1 MLKMHSKKL
10 LFYLAVIIL
19 LIIAILPKRNQ
30 LIAGINTIKTA
41 DMSWILLAM
50 ISLAGTYFVVAF
62 IYKILA
68 KKPLN
73 YFTTVLVQ
81 VACSFANRLL
91 PSGIGGF
98 GLNVDYLI
106 KNKHKPAESASVVT
120 MNSLIAFTSHFL
132 LIMLALIMSESTFS
146 SIFKGKSMPW
156 WVIIAVAL
164 IAFAIIIILDKRK
177 KLKRKIEKL
186 IKDTLKNLAD
196 YRKKP
201 INLVVGLFV
210 TAMVTLLYVL
220 AFYACAYSVG
230 LQLTI
235 VQAFLIYTFGALVGA
250 ATMTPGGLGGVEAG
264 MVAGLVAVKADYSL
278 AFSAV
283 IIYRLL
289 TFWLPII
296 PGYLAFWIL
305 RRYKRI

>member
-1 MLKMHSKKL
+1 MRNKKTI
-10 LFYLAVIIL
+10 FYLIVIIL
-19 LIIAILPKRNQ
+19 LIVAVLPKRNQ
-30 LIAGINTIKTA
+30 LIAGLNTVKTA

-50 ISLAGTYFVVAF
+50 VSLTGTYFVVAYV
-62 IYKILA
+62 YKILA
-68 KKPLN
+68 KRPVN

-91 PSGIGGF
+91 PSGIGGL

-120 MNSLIAFTSHFL
+120 VNSLIAFASHFL
-132 LIMLALIMSESTFS
+132 LIMFALIISESTFG
-146 SIFKGKSMPW
+146 SIFKGISVPW

-164 IAFAIIIILDKRK
+164 IAFAIIIILDRQK

-186 IKDTLKNLAD
+186 IKDTLKNIAD
-196 YRKKP
+196 YHKKP
-201 INLVVGLFV
+201 INLVVGLFM
-210 TAMVTLLYVL
+210 TAVVTLLYVL

-235 VQAFLIYTFGALVGA
+235 VQAFLIYTFGTLVGA

-264 MVAGLVAVKADYSL
+264 LVTGLVAVKADYSL

-296 PGYLAFWIL
+296 PGYFAFWIL
-305 RRYKRI
+305 RKYKRI